1 MILATEMKMS
11 GLNCNGNHNFELGH
25 KDSVVMEE
33 THNECHNH
41 TPSESASTSESV
53 IYKSSVAVQQKTP
66 KVLRPVLSKGKVSTI
81 QKISLPTLLII
92 LLILVVAMF
101 QIPTVLYYTDP
112 PATDDFPLNGINLES
127 CTVSL

>member
-1 MILATEMKMS
+1 MEMS
-11 GLNCNGNHNFELGH
+11 ELNCNGNHNFELNH

-33 THNECHNH
+33 THNECNNH
-41 TPSESASTSESV
+41 TLSESV
-53 IYKSSVAVQQKTP
+53 SKSESKSSVAVQQDTP
-66 KVLRPVLSKGKVSTI
+66 KVLRPVMSKEKVSTI

-112 PATDDFPLNGINLES
+112 PATDDFPLDGINLES